1 MPQDGT
7 IHIGYG
13 VAPTRQGQGIASR
26 AVADLLAWAK
36 TDPRVTAVTAETAVD
51 NPASQRVLQRN
62 GFLRTGERVD
72 VEDGPVIMWRA
83 TPDDK
88 GQPERPPLQRRRT
101 GTQASTPRDRI
112 ISRHGAMALCHDDSA
127 STRSIQAMMFG

>member
-88 GQPERPPLQRRRT
+88 R
-101 GTQASTPRDRI
+101 A
-112 ISRHGAMALCHDDSA
+112 A
-127 STRSIQAMMFG
+127 